1 MKTFE
6 FSIVASGLD
15 PEAEDFA
22 DRFFNAGCDDATL
35 SFQKGHI
42 ILDFGRE
49 AESIDAAIVSA
60 VECVTAAGA
69 KVNRIEPDSLVSLAD
84 IAARTGMSRAAM
96 TQYSKGQRGK
106 NFPSPVAR
114 VTSDS
119 PLWDWASVARW
130 LFRNGKIS
138 RDAAIE
144 AEIVRAANAAIG
156 SQESRL
162 RESLRKSLK
171 SYERSLR
178 KEAA

>member
-6 FSIVASGLD
+6 FSIIASGLD

-42 ILDFGRE
+42 ILDFARE
-49 AESIDAAIVSA
+49 ADSIDAAIVSA
-60 VECVTAAGA
+60 VECVATAGA
-69 KVNRIEPDSLVSLAD
+69 KVDRVEPDPLVSLAD
-84 IAARTGMSRAAM
+84 IASRTGMSRAAM

-106 NFPSPVAR
+106 GFPSPVAK

-119 PLWDWASVARW
+119 PLWDWASVAKW
-130 LFRNGKIS
+130 LFQNEKIS

-144 AEIVRAANAAIG
+144 AEVVRAANAAL
-156 SQESRL
+156 ESHEPKL
-162 RESLRKSLK
+162 RESLQDSLQSYEKSLQ
-171 SYERSLR
+171 